1 MGLDKTRPAYRLT
14 ANQDDITDAINK
26 RLVSLRLTDKA
37 GMDSDELVITLE
49 DHDDQRPLA
58 LPPAGAEL
66 KLWIGYNDEADE
78 MGVYVVDA
86 LEISWPPNQL
96 KIIAKAA
103 PLAESQSGQG
113 STRLMLQT
121 KKTRS
126 WDAGKTL
133 GSITETIAS
142 EHGLTPAVQ
151 AEIASVVLPHID
163 QTDESDMN
171 LLTRLARDHDG
182 VVKPAGGALVLT
194 KRGASQA
201 ANADATPLPTVP
213 ISPTMLTSG
222 RMRLAKRGNAGSVI
236 AHWRDTDEAATYEVT
251 VGEGEPVQRLGQAY
265 PNEEAAKAAA
275 RSELRRGERGEQ
287 TLDITLPGDTSLM
300 AEGRLSLSGFREGAD
315 GEWLIEQVAHTID
328 DRGYSCRVKAE
339 LPGSE

>member
-1 MGLDKTRPAYRLT
+1 MGLEKTRPVFRLT
-14 ANQDDITDAINK
+14 ANQEDITQAVND
-26 RLVSLRLTDKA
+26 RLISLRITDKA
-37 GMDSDELVITLE
+37 GMDSDELVIALA
-49 DHDDQRPLA
+49 DHDDQQPIA

-66 KLWIGYNDEADE
+66 KAWIGYNDAADE
-78 MGVYVVDA
+78 MGVFVVDA

-96 KIIAKAA
+96 KITAKAA

-126 WDAGKTL
+126 WNAGKTL
-133 GSITETIAS
+133 GEITKAIAG

-151 AEIASVVLPHID
+151 DAIASVVLPHVD

-194 KRGASQA
+194 KRGSSQA
-201 ANADATPLPTVP
+201 ANASGTPLPTVEIEP
-213 ISPTMLTSG
+213 GMITSG
-222 RMRLAKRGNAGSVI
+222 RMRLSKRGNAGSVV
-236 AHWRDTDEAATYEVT
+236 AHWRDTDDAATYEVT
-251 VGEGEPVQRLGQAY
+251 VGEGEPVQRLGQAH
-265 PNEEAAKAAA
+265 PTEAAA
-275 RSELRRGERGEQ
+275 RAAAQAELRRGARGEQ
-287 TLDITLPGDTSLM
+287 SLDITLPGDTALM

-315 GEWLIEQVAHTID
+315 GEWLISEVVHKID
-328 DRGYSCRVKAE
+328 TSGYSCKVKAE
-339 LPGSE
+339 LPG